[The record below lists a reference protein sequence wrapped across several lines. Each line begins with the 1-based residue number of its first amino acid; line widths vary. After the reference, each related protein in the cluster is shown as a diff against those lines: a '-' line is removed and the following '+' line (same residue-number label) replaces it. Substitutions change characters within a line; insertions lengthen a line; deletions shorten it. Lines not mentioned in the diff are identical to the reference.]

1 MTGPLGPIFDTRTSV
16 EALRAQWEAQQAV
29 ADGWAVMQRHGR
41 MPASVGQEQSEQA
54 DNTRRAFDAMCS
66 TLTEQLNDEPKLFP
80 DDNSGPIALLP
91 VRIETIWWTPTGEIP
106 TAADVA
112 AGASMPSLRVRVYP
126 DDVQLPPL
134 DRQLTATEAAAA
146 ADYHRQPGPE
156 AWQRL
161 LQTVR
166 PDRAAWTVFA
176 TRAGA
181 PAPDVRPDG
190 GVPPLRTVLKP
201 DRLRF
206 LGFTDGQLV
215 VDDTARKTSAPLPL
229 DTLVA
234 EESWTT
240 TWFEAVKA
248 GMAIELFLPGGVDHL
263 DQLFVVGVRDGS
275 AADGAEYLQDL
286 LRGHFFGAGLG
297 FLSPGTATNN
307 TPLSKSAW
315 STAAG
320 HPVPGEDPPTVES
333 SAADAVVRGLGLR
346 DAGFL
351 GSCSGAG
358 DVESVAIRALTTLT
372 WPGLAKGFMDASAS
386 IVDFTDHLAA
396 PTMTSSTE
404 MWNTFRD
411 RLIEHVRSRGPLPT
425 IRVGSQP
432 YGLLPTSSLS
442 DWTADAAGGDAE
454 TFLATWLLR
463 LREKYRTAVG
473 RVPNIGQLE
482 LGAGPA
488 ELMVDIF
495 TRQPAATGITLSRM
509 NGTAETLRSTPPG
522 VQPPWLS
529 IAGLLPDSVLRWN
542 SDCGAYTDLT
552 PPPPSDGDASALAA
566 WMSQGPDRFRVAAAN
581 TADYYRAVIDF
592 VAGTITAQQYH
603 AQWPVL
609 RNDGEEPQRRDTLSK
624 LPDDAGLLD
633 RLVWLVNWFTLH
645 DDGERGGGALHRA
658 IDVTD
663 KVDQIVS
670 SALDTTQD
678 LTAEIADA
686 ARSTEVLATIERG
699 LRALAALTSGRIAE
713 LFGEVL
719 DVYSHRIDAWI
730 TSLAS
735 TRLATIR
742 AGATIGSRVGCYGW
756 VEGLRLPAENPM
768 VQPARGDEEMAI
780 FSASDGYV
788 HAPSLQQ
795 ATAAA
800 VLRSGALT
808 QPGEA
813 TYSVNL
819 DSRRSRVARWLIGG
833 VRQGQSLGAL
843 LGYRFERAMH
853 DGGLDAEIPE
863 FRKQFPTPMTSEPGD
878 QSDAPQ
884 WDRSTLAIA
893 ARNVVDGV
901 RLVQHGAA
909 EQFASVPRQNQVRS
923 VIEDVADAL
932 DAVADL
938 LLAESVHHLVAGNP
952 MRAGLAADALGRG
965 TDVPDAFDILTTPHR
980 ARAVTHR
987 LAVLL
992 PDAPTGQTGWPTDA
1006 IAELFPALEAWVA
1019 HLLGP
1024 AAGWALAAETGDVV
1038 AEATLDTLGISALAT
1053 VLDASAANPS
1063 SLRAAFLEQTQGP
1076 STGRTNFDGDGWT
1089 ALRGMA
1095 LRIRSLLSNATA
1107 VSPAHLPDRDARSV
1121 DVTGLRERLR
1131 AFSSGAAVTAH
1142 PRGGALVA
1150 AADADPVDAQQ
1161 WLVNARGALAQV
1173 LGADL
1178 PLSPIVSGPMPS
1190 MTVGVDAAELDAWLR
1205 RYAQIRDVARTFYD
1219 TLLIA
1224 GLRGRR
1230 VERLSASQDPVQS
1243 GDAWIGSGF
1252 AAAERPSAT
1261 AHLVWH
1267 QPLNVT
1273 GDVCGLVVDEWVE
1286 FVPGADHLRRLS
1298 ADGEPLTSPPES
1310 ELTGVAFHYDRPD
1323 AKAPQAILVAVPPD
1337 VERGW
1342 TPSTLVQVL
1351 RETLELGKL
1360 RGLDRSDLGE
1370 LIDLIPAVRIEPT
1383 SEAGHLL
1390 SHVEAAARVAAPDPT
1405 SAPPDANG
1413 PFNLLPRARS
1423 ENSVDAGLAAKVHD
1437 PLWMFTRQWQL
1448 GEFAAQDAASPA
1460 LVTITG
1466 TSAPINAWR
1475 PINDAD
1481 DTPAEWVAYEPK
1493 SAPLDV
1499 VVESEPAPEPVGARL
1514 RAEGGAHL
1522 RALLDRD
1529 GRLADLTP
1537 RLEEIALDVGAAD
1550 TTTVGLLGL
1559 VGVPD
1564 GEEASAALAQEVPA
1578 VAAQWAAWWAETTAD
1593 NRPDCLDP
1601 HRFEYAFEL
1610 SAGGWVL
1617 RADEYLGDGLD
1628 WYSVDVD
1635 STADSNAAPAAEP
1648 YRFRDE
1654 SLPGAV
1660 RYGGIPADRF
1670 WEMED
1675 ARIDFGATQ
1684 VSTLDSGRL
1693 LLVSFATIYGNDW
1706 FVTPLEVPIGSLTTF
1721 TAFVVRDVFERNHV
1735 ISRAG
1740 HDDTDWSMYS
1750 LHSDDLDHP
1759 AASGL
1764 LVMPTTRVQ
1773 SGKPLERISLAR
1785 DELANL
1791 AWAVQQRF
1799 TDGRGDAIESR
1810 DRWLREHPPQPVV
1823 DRAMPYYRV
1832 ETTVPD
1838 YWLPLVPESTSPGV
1852 VRFVLADLVNGA
1864 ATTPEG
1870 RLVTPG
1876 LWVHEEEIP
1885 REGTTVLRRS
1895 ILSRWFDGSW
1905 HSWVRREKSAGT
1917 GESSSGLAFD
1927 TVVPTGPWPH

>member
-1 MTGPLGPIFDTRTSV
+1 MTGPLGPVFDTRTSV
-16 EALRAQWEAQQAV
+16 EALRAQWEELQAV
-29 ADGWAVMQRHGR
+29 ADGWAVMQHHGR

-54 DNTRRAFDAMCS
+54 DNTRRAFEAISS
-66 TLTEQLNDEPKLFP
+66 TLIQQLNDEPKLFA

-91 VRIETIWWTPTGEIP
+91 VRIETIWWSPTGEIP

-166 PDRAAWTVFA
+166 PDRAAWAVYA
-176 TRAGA
+176 ARPGA

-190 GVPPLRTVLKP
+190 AVPPLRTVLKP

-215 VDDTARKTSAPLPL
+215 VDDTARKTSAQLPL

-248 GMAIELFLPGGVDHL
+248 GMAIELFLPRGIDHL
-263 DQLFVVGVRDGS
+263 DQLFVVGVREVS
-275 AADGAEYLQDL
+275 ATDGAEYLQDL

-297 FLSPGTATNN
+297 FVSPGTATNN
-307 TPLSKSAW
+307 TPQSRSAW
-315 STAAG
+315 STAPL
-320 HPVPGEDPPTVES
+320 HPVPAEDPPTVES
-333 SAADAVVRGLGLR
+333 SAADAMVRGFGLP

-351 GSCSGAG
+351 GACSGAG

-372 WPGLAKGFMDASAS
+372 WPGLAKGFMDASVS
-386 IVDFTDHLAA
+386 TVDVTDHLAA
-396 PTMTSSTE
+396 PTARSSTE
-404 MWNTFRD
+404 VWNIFRD
-411 RLIEHVRSRGPLPT
+411 RMIEHVRSRGPLPT

-463 LREKYRTAVG
+463 LREKYRTAVD

-482 LGAGPA
+482 HGAGPA

-509 NGTAETLRSTPPG
+509 NGTSETLRSTPPG
-522 VQPPWLS
+522 VEPPRLS
-529 IAGLLPDSVLRWN
+529 IAGLFPDSVLRWN
-542 SDCGAYTDLT
+542 TDFRAYTDLT
-552 PPPPSDGDASALAA
+552 PPPSPDDDGSALAA

-592 VAGTITAQQYH
+592 VAGTITAEQYH

-609 RNDGEEPQRRDTLSK
+609 RNDGDELPRRDTFSK
-624 LPDDAGLLD
+624 LPDESGLLD

-645 DDGERGGGALHRA
+645 DDGDEDPLHRA

-670 SALDTTQD
+670 SALDTTQS
-678 LTAEIADA
+678 LTEEIADA
-686 ARSTEVLATIERG
+686 ARSTAMLATVERG
-699 LRALAALTSGRIAE
+699 LRVLAALPSGRIAE

-735 TRLATIR
+735 ARLATIR
-742 AGATIGSRVGCYGW
+742 ADGTVGSRVGCYGW
-756 VEGLRLPAENPM
+756 VEDLRLPAERPV

-795 ATAAA
+795 ATSAA

-808 QPGEA
+808 QPGEP

-843 LGYRFERAMH
+843 LGYRFERALH
-853 DGGLDAEIPE
+853 DGGLDAEIPA
-863 FRKQFPTPMTSEPGD
+863 FRTQFSTPMTSDPGD
-878 QSDAPQ
+878 PTDAPQ
-884 WDRSTLAIA
+884 WDRSTAAIA

-901 RLVQHGAA
+901 KLVQHGAP

-923 VIEDVADAL
+923 VIENVADAL

-952 MRAGLAADALGRG
+952 MRAGLAADTLGRG

-980 ARAVTHR
+980 ARALTHR

-992 PDAPTGQTGWPTDA
+992 PDAPTGQTGWPADP
-1006 IAELFPALEAWVA
+1006 IADLFPGIEAWVA

-1024 AAGWALAAETGDVV
+1024 AAAWTLAGTTDDTAAET
-1038 AEATLDTLGISALAT
+1038 TLDTLGMSALAT
-1053 VLDASAANPS
+1053 VLDASAADPS
-1063 SLRAAFLEQTQGP
+1063 SLRGAFLEQTHGP
-1076 STGRTNFDGDGWT
+1076 STGRTEFDGDGWT

-1095 LRIRSLLSNATA
+1095 LRVRSLLGNATA
-1107 VSPAHLPDRDARSV
+1107 AGAAHLPDRDARSV
-1121 DVTGLRERLR
+1121 DVTRIRERLR
-1131 AFSSGAAVTAH
+1131 TFANGAVASAH
-1142 PRGGALVA
+1142 PRGEALVA
-1150 AADADPVDAQQ
+1150 AAHAEPVDAQQ
-1161 WLVNARGALAQV
+1161 WLVNARIALAEV

-1190 MTVGVDAAELDAWLR
+1190 ATAGVDAADLDAWLR
-1205 RYAQIRDVARTFYD
+1205 RYAQIRDVARNFYD

-1230 VERLSASQDPVQS
+1230 VERLSAAQDPVQS
-1243 GDAWIGSGF
+1243 GDAWIGGDFSS
-1252 AAAERPSAT
+1252 AKRPSAT
-1261 AHLVWH
+1261 TQLVWH
-1267 QPLNVT
+1267 QPLDVN
-1273 GDVCGLVVDEWVE
+1273 DEVCGLVFDEWVE
-1286 FVPGADHLRRLS
+1286 FVPGADHLRRLT
-1298 ADGEPLTSPPES
+1298 ADGETLTSPPES

-1337 VERGW
+1337 VDRGW
-1342 TPSTLVQVL
+1342 TASTLVQVL

-1360 RGLDRSDLGE
+1360 RGLDVPDLGE
-1370 LIDLIPAVRIEPT
+1370 LTDLIPAVRIEPT
-1383 SEAGHLL
+1383 SQAGQFL
-1390 SHVEAAARVAAPDPT
+1390 SGIEAAAREAAPDPT
-1405 SAPPDANG
+1405 APPPDVNG
-1413 PFNLLPRARS
+1413 PFNLLPRARIDD
-1423 ENSVDAGLAAKVHD
+1423 SVDAGLAARVHD

-1475 PINDAD
+1475 PINGTGDQ
-1481 DTPAEWVAYEPK
+1481 PAEWVAYEPN
-1493 SAPLDV
+1493 SAPLDA
-1499 VVESEPAPEPVGARL
+1499 VVESEPAPDPLGERL

-1537 RLEEIALDVGAAD
+1537 RLEEIALDVGVAD

-1564 GEEASAALAQEVPA
+1564 GDAIEASAALAQEVPA
-1578 VAAQWAAWWAETTAD
+1578 VAAQWASWWAESTAD

-1635 STADSNAAPAAEP
+1635 STADRDAAPAAEP

-1706 FVTPLEVPIGSLTTF
+1706 FVTPLEVPVGSLTTF
-1721 TAFVVRDVFERNHV
+1721 SAFVVRDVFERNHV
-1735 ISRAG
+1735 IRRAG
-1740 HDDTDWSMYS
+1740 QDDTDWSMYS
-1750 LHSDDLDHP
+1750 LHSDDRDHP

-1764 LVMPTTRVQ
+1764 LVMPTSHAQ
-1773 SGKPLERISLAR
+1773 AGEPLERISLAR

-1838 YWLPLVPESTSPGV
+1838 YWLPLVPESTSPGI

-1864 ATTPEG
+1864 APTPEG